1 MINSTF
7 PWELV
12 FAWVRAA
19 KNFLKNVYGFSKSS
33 SFWTKKPNAFNVA
46 SNKLPALEGATCSKV
61 VAENLFAVHDA
72 KKAFIKSESDE
83 KLSQALRHQVR
94 TSSEVKH
101 VTVDQ
106 VYYKRGPD
114 DYCKGPATVTGQE
127 N

>member
-7 PWELV
+7 PWKLV

-46 SNKLPALEGATCSKV
+46 SNKIPALEGNTCSKV
-61 VAENLFAVHDA
+61 VAENLSAVHNA

-83 KLSQALRHQVR
+83 KLSQALRHKVWI
-94 TSSEVKH
+94 SSEVKH
-101 VTVDQ
+101 VTMDKVC
-106 VYYKRGPD
+106 YKRGSD
-114 DYCKGPATVTGQE
+114 DYWKGPVTIIGQE

>member
-1 MINSTF
+1 MDFLNL
-7 PWELV
+7 LV
-12 FAWVRAA
+12 FGQ
-19 KNFLKNVYGFSKSS
+19 KNPTPLMLRRTNYQPWRV
-33 SFWTKKPNAFNVA
+33 TRV
-46 SNKLPALEGATCSKV
+46 V
-61 VAENLFAVHDA
+61 VAENLSAVHNA

>member
-1 MINSTF
+1 MINPTF
-7 PWELV
+7 PWKLV

-33 SFWTKKPNAFNVA
+33 SFWTKKPNA
-46 SNKLPALEGATCSKV
+46 LEGATCSKV
-61 VAENLFAVHDA
+61 VAEHLFAVHDA
-72 KKAFIKSESDE
+72 KKALIKSESDE